1 MLKYSLFSF
10 ALRFNYNDNIFTNK
24 YCKQHLLTFN
34 YDEADFIIYGPFINE
49 KSYELIKNFK
59 CKKIF
64 YINEPIEIYNYE
76 YAYKLYKDNEFNIIC
91 GCINN
96 DIINNKYKHPIYLPK
111 LDLNNENI
119 FNNINNYVKNIDILS
134 KKFCCLINTHD
145 RKNTRTAMYNYLKE
159 IDNIVCPSTL
169 FNNCSNEELNRIGN
183 FEYLKQ
189 FKFNICAENCLTNIK
204 GYITEKLMNCC
215 MGGAIPIYCGP
226 IDEIDE
232 QIFNRNRI
240 LFYNHDD
247 ENSIIQVKNIVISL
261 LNNQKQLYDF
271 YIQDVF
277 CPNAYNIAKEL
288 DNNLL
293 NMLNIV

>member
-1 MLKYSLFSF
+1 
-10 ALRFNYNDNIFTNK
+10 
-24 YCKQHLLTFN
+24 
-34 YDEADFIIYGPFINE
+34 
-49 KSYELIKNFK
+49 
-59 CKKIF
+59 
-64 YINEPIEIYNYE
+64 
-76 YAYKLYKDNEFNIIC
+76 
-91 GCINN
+91 
-96 DIINNKYKHPIYLPK
+96 
-111 LDLNNENI
+111 
-119 FNNINNYVKNIDILS
+119 
-134 KKFCCLINTHD
+134 
-145 RKNTRTAMYNYLKE
+145 
-159 IDNIVCPSTL
+159 
-169 FNNCSNEELNRIGN
+169 
-183 FEYLKQ
+183 
-189 FKFNICAENCLTNIK
+189 
-204 GYITEKLMNCC
+204 